1 MLYIG
6 SVSLLIITVTRVS
19 SISAFTAFTDAQHS
33 TLPWICHR
41 TTSCNWQLSTRLPPF
56 PPSAPSYT
64 SSFQLFRRSLIGH
77 GHGHATGRCR
87 LGLIVDLLSH
97 ITDGFALIDPMG
109 WDPNLSRY
117 DRPTASPSRNE
128 PSVRLLVSIK
138 SCNYHLGRVTTVKS
152 ASTLTYLGFDH
163 ASTIIDPLR

>member
-1 MLYIG
+1 MVI
-6 SVSLLIITVTRVS
+6 SRPLLIITVTRVS

-87 LGLIVDLLSH
+87 LGPIVDLLSH

-109 WDPNLSRY
+109 WDPNLSNKMCEDAQDLSYFGRA
-117 DRPTASPSRNE
+117 DGQCEKFSILNLRCRGLHAWVEIDQSH
-128 PSVRLLVSIK
+128 LL
-138 SCNYHLGRVTTVKS
+138 
-152 ASTLTYLGFDH
+152 
-163 ASTIIDPLR
+163 P